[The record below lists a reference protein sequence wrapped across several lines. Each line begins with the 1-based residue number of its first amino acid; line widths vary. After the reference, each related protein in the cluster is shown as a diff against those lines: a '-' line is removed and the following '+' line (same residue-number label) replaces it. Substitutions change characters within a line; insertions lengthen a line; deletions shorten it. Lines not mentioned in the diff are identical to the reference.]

1 MSGTGSPYDGRGRP
15 AGGGRGRRPAGS
27 DSREEIITAARRQF
41 GELGYRRASMRGI
54 AAEAGVDPRLILHF
68 FGSKQEL
75 FVAVVDVPFDP
86 QTTFERVLAAGAV
99 GLGRRLAEVVLGV
112 LESPEGRR
120 TLTGLIR
127 AAASEEAAASMVRD
141 LVARRMLLPLA
152 SRVGGDRP
160 EFRAALVA
168 SQVVGLTMAR
178 YVVGVPP
185 LVEATHDELVAAL
198 APVFDHYLTG
208 PLDRAPNGV

>member
-1 MSGTGSPYDGRGRP
+1 
-15 AGGGRGRRPAGS
+15 
-27 DSREEIITAARRQF
+27 
-41 GELGYRRASMRGI
+41 MRGI

-75 FVAVVDVPFDP
+75 FVAVVDLPFDP
-86 QTTFERVLAAGAV
+86 ATTFEHVLAAGAV

-160 EFRAALVA
+160 EFRAAMVA

-185 LVEATHDELVAAL
+185 LAEATRDELVAAL

-208 PLDRAPNGV
+208 PLDLAPDGV